1 MNKKIN
7 MNINSSLIY
16 PQELAN
22 ELLFAD
28 SYPQHDIE
36 QFVAET
42 SAIYQAYVELV
53 WENKQLLQ
61 MIEDMKSQYGEL

>member
-1 MNKKIN
+1 MTDIIDKTL
-7 MNINSSLIY
+7 MY
-16 PQELAN
+16 PQELADI
-22 ELLFAD
+22 LLFAD
-28 SYPQHDIE
+28 VYKQHDIE

-53 WENKQLLQ
+53 WENKRLLQ